1 MKRIIRNTLFTIM
14 VGACAY
20 QLGKIAQYKEI
31 RERANISNEFGEGYF
46 TALDE
51 EEIVE
56 GYEDLEKT

>member
-31 RERANISNEFGEGYF
+31 RKRANISNQFGEGYF
-46 TALDE
+46 TAFDL

-56 GYEDLEKT
+56 GYED

>member
-1 MKRIIRNTLFTIM
+1 MKKIIRNTLFTIM

-31 RERANISNEFGEGYF
+31 RERANISHQLGEGYF
-46 TALDE
+46 TAIDV

-56 GYEDLEKT
+56 GYED

>member
-1 MKRIIRNTLFTIM
+1 MKKIIRNILFTIM

-31 RERANISNEFGEGYF
+31 RERANVSHQFGEGYF
-46 TALDE
+46 TAIDV

-56 GYEDLEKT
+56 GYED

>member
-14 VGACAY
+14 VGACFY

-31 RERANISNEFGEGYF
+31 RERANISNQFGEGYF
-46 TALDE
+46 TVLDV

-56 GYEDLEKT
+56 GYED